1 MFYNHFWLILWYSL
15 VNYWYKMYLTFL
27 LEHWEEITDELK
39 EDFTLELDF
48 RPLISLLGALFAY
61 FWPSS
66 SLLPVLCGFRRPF
79 LNFVHSRNP
88 QRWFFVSFRDKA
100 NVKYEWNF
108 LICKYYLFYIF
119 ILLLTYSEHKR
130 RTFENCQVRFLSQKL
145 NTESDRK
152 SIRDDR
158 KLVIEKYKAGNE

>member
-1 MFYNHFWLILWYSL
+1 MVFFSELLIQNDTWL
-15 VNYWYKMYLTFL
+15 FL

-48 RPLISLLGALFAY
+48 RPLISLLGALFDY

-66 SLLPVLCGFRRPF
+66 SPLPVFSGSLWPSADFF
-79 LNFVHSRNP
+79 DSRNP

-130 RTFENCQVRFLSQKL
+130 RTFWNCQVRFIYQV
-145 NTESDRK
+145 THRK
-152 SIRDDR
+152 WWPEVNSEWPEVDSEWPEVSYWRI
-158 KLVIEKYKAGNE
+158 